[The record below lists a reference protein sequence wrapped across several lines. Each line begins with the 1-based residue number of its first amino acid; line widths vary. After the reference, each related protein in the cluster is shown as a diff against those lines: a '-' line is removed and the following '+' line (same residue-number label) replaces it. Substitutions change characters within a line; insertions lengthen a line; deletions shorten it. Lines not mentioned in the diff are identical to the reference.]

1 MSEPPPVLSYAD
13 PLQSAIHGNRVLM
26 ERYADGGVHF
36 LIPARGLL
44 HEMPSLI
51 TLCLV
56 LAVSVILLAVAQVLP
71 CGVVVIFCAIMLI
84 ALIRSSTTPA
94 TLEVRNGVISQ
105 FSPVSLIK
113 PQKEW
118 PAAEA
123 KRLRVGWRGVSLRG
137 RSVADLDL
145 VLQNG
150 RTVQLYVGR
159 DKRELEWI
167 AAGLAEALGLSTD
180 VK

>member
-13 PLQSAIHGNRVLM
+13 PLQTAVHGNRVLM

-44 HEMPSLI
+44 HEMGSVVI
-51 TLCLV
+51 LCLV
-56 LAVSVILLAVAQVLP
+56 LAVSVILVGIAQILP
-71 CGVVVIFCAIMLI
+71 CGVVVIFSAVMLI
-84 ALIRSSTTPA
+84 AMIRSATTSA
-94 TLEVRNGVISQ
+94 TLEVRNETVTQ
-105 FSPVSLIK
+105 FSPVSLINPK
-113 PQKEW
+113 KSW
-118 PAAEA
+118 PAAEV

-137 RSVADLDL
+137 RAVADLDM

-150 RTVQLYVGR
+150 RTVQLFVGR

-167 AAGLAEALGLSTD
+167 AAGLAEALGLPANF
-180 VK
+180 K